1 MSDFSPFRKSGSW
14 ISGLSGPLMTSQNGH
29 RAIGFEAD
37 CFSLFRN
44 HVAVRKK
51 PAYTS
56 FKHSMVT
63 LGFWTCTAMAC
74 GHFYVQ
80 P

>member
-1 MSDFSPFRKSGSW
+1 
-14 ISGLSGPLMTSQNGH
+14 MTTQNGH
-29 RAIGFEAD
+29 RAIAFEAD

-56 FKHSMVT
+56 FKHSIVT
-63 LGFWTCTAMAC
+63 LGFWIAQRWLAAIPMFNLDVAR
-74 GHFYVQ
+74 
-80 P
+80 